1 MNDHSHLKRD
11 HGKGETRSLIQEGE
25 TNPDESKELLS
36 KMKHISGLIS
46 EVILFD
52 SLNLNNYREQ
62 LHS

>member
-46 EVILFD
+46 EVLLFLF
-52 SLNLNNYREQ
+52 SQ
-62 LHS
+62 FK